1 MSVNNLG
8 NKTKSGF
15 IWSAFESFSGQ
26 GFQFVFSIILARLLA
41 PEVFGI
47 IGMLAIFMALSNS
60 LIDSGFGNALMQKND
75 RNQTDYSTVFY
86 VNLFMSI
93 CIYAVMFFAAPY
105 IADFYNMPVLEGVTR
120 VLSLQI
126 IISGLILVQITKLT
140 IDLNFKKLTK
150 IRVLSTVLSGIIG
163 VLMAYKGFGVWSLV
177 GQSLSNYF
185 FQMILIWSFSHW
197 LPSLCFSRDSFNKL
211 FRFGSKLLIAGLIGQ
226 VFENINSLIIGKFY
240 KPQFLGYYTKARS
253 LVQLPSAT
261 TTTVIYRVS
270 FPVLC
275 NIQEDDERL
284 SLAIHK
290 LIRLTYF
297 IVFPLMLGL
306 LVVADPLVE
315 VLLTSKWSACVP
327 YMQILCVSMS
337 LYPICAYNIDVLL
350 VKGHSGLHLKID
362 IAKKVF
368 TVLVLFVTASISV
381 TAICLG
387 GILTGLFSWLLEGYY
402 GSKKLNFK
410 IKDQIKDILPS
421 LFLSLLMA
429 AMIYPISLFSFP
441 AIIILVAQI
450 LIGAIAYTL
459 LSYSFERKLLVEFV
473 QIFRNN
479 RK

>member
-1 MSVNNLG
+1 
-8 NKTKSGF
+8 
-15 IWSAFESFSGQ
+15 
-26 GFQFVFSIILARLLA
+26 
-41 PEVFGI
+41 
-47 IGMLAIFMALSNS
+47 
-60 LIDSGFGNALMQKND
+60 
-75 RNQTDYSTVFY
+75 
-86 VNLFMSI
+86 
-93 CIYAVMFFAAPY
+93 
-105 IADFYNMPVLEGVTR
+105 
-120 VLSLQI
+120 
-126 IISGLILVQITKLT
+126 
-140 IDLNFKKLTK
+140 
-150 IRVLSTVLSGIIG
+150 
-163 VLMAYKGFGVWSLV
+163 
-177 GQSLSNYF
+177 
-185 FQMILIWSFSHW
+185 
-197 LPSLCFSRDSFNKL
+197 
-211 FRFGSKLLIAGLIGQ
+211 
-226 VFENINSLIIGKFY
+226 
-240 KPQFLGYYTKARS
+240 
-253 LVQLPSAT
+253 
-261 TTTVIYRVS
+261 
-270 FPVLC
+270 
-275 NIQEDDERL
+275 
-284 SLAIHK
+284 
-290 LIRLTYF
+290 
-297 IVFPLMLGL
+297 
-306 LVVADPLVE
+306 
-315 VLLTSKWSACVP
+315 
-327 YMQILCVSMS
+327 MS